1 MKILKLKTN
10 STERILMIG
19 NSEEIRIHGTDLIGH
34 GYLIPCF
41 ENFSEIDN
49 DKFFGLLI
57 NPNSNV
63 RLVNADHILGIY
75 FDNNII
81 KEPVNIIE
89 FSEGIIPGE
98 FIWRELQYLSV
109 AIFNNTKNYSRT
121 ILYSKKDTDFIREQ
135 YEKINSNTECMKS
148 SLGKLT
154 YEFNNQVSED
164 GKIFTSF
171 VVKTGDLKPAPI
183 KYGADFFV
191 SEMMNEYIVSVFD
204 IEFEKFENFSQYVF
218 NYETI
223 RDFCGMFHG
232 SKKKN
237 EQLLYVL
244 PSAINELA
252 KKIANNAGTNFD
264 EEKHNI
270 IDFIMAG
277 CFLNYVS
284 NLDVKATILDALI
297 NKRVLS
303 DNEIAAIVDYFYVDQ
318 ITVELEII
326 ATELIKKL

>member
-19 NSEEIRIHGTDLIGH
+19 NSEEIHIHGTDLIEH

-41 ENFSEIDN
+41 ENFSETDN

-57 NPNSNV
+57 NPNNNV

-135 YEKINSNTECMKS
+135 YEKINSNTECMRS

-171 VVKTGDLKPAPI
+171 VVKTGDLKPDPI

-204 IEFEKFENFSQYVF
+204 IEFEKFSNFSNVRSILPQI
-218 NYETI
+218 NYI
-223 RDFCGMFHG
+223 M
-232 SKKKN
+232 K
-237 EQLLYVL
+237 QL
-244 PSAINELA
+244 
-252 KKIANNAGTNFD
+252 
-264 EEKHNI
+264 
-270 IDFIMAG
+270 
-277 CFLNYVS
+277 
-284 NLDVKATILDALI
+284 ILQD
-297 NKRVLS
+297 
-303 DNEIAAIVDYFYVDQ
+303 
-318 ITVELEII
+318 
-326 ATELIKKL
+326 